1 MSSRNHVAALRGLV
15 HWQSGG
21 VLVRVREWG
30 VLFSQALST
39 PTYPLSESPDPL
51 GNFSMDVKGRDGT
64 CSLPS
69 TSQHHPC
76 KDRWPSRSHGTRG
89 ASRCEPGETWPQ
101 ASWITVGLETADTPG
116 FGGFQ
121 ASISV
126 HSKFVTRQL
135 AIFVWNG
142 LHVPQ
147 QKACSELF
155 FQKEGRKALW

>member
-1 MSSRNHVAALRGLV
+1 MRPLSEARFIGRA
-15 HWQSGG
+15 G
-21 VLVRVREWG
+21 VFLVRVSEWG

-39 PTYPLSESPDPL
+39 PTYPAPESPGTLAD
-51 GNFSMDVKGRDGT
+51 FSVDVKGRDGT
-64 CSLPS
+64 RSLP
-69 TSQHHPC
+69 TPLDIIQARTDGP
-76 KDRWPSRSHGTRG
+76 PGQGTRG
-89 ASRCEPGETWPQ
+89 ASRCEPGEAWPQ
-101 ASWITVGLETADTPG
+101 ASWATVGSEMAATPG
-116 FGGFQ
+116 LGGFQ

-126 HSKFVTRQL
+126 HSKLVTCQL